1 MDVTEKIS
9 LVSKPPTEEVVTQEE
24 LLELFKTNSK
34 PKHYIGIEIS
44 GFLHLGS
51 LISTGFKINDF
62 VKAGVDCTVF
72 LADWHTLLNEK
83 MGGNFETIRK
93 VSKYYEDAFRLVCPE
108 ANVVLGT
115 DLYDSKK
122 EYWSELVQITKHMT
136 LARTKKT
143 LTIMGRKEGDE
154 KIDLGHL
161 LYPAMQAADIHS
173 LDLDIVHAGMDQRKI
188 HMLVKDVFP
197 KMKWKVP
204 VAVHHKLLPGLTKPV
219 ELGNLT
225 TGWNPGGEFTKM
237 SKSDPNAGIFIHNS
251 DDEIRTKI
259 KKGFCDEGIIENNPI
274 LEIAKHV
281 VFHEFDALSIE
292 RPEKFGGNV
301 SYDNFESL
309 ESDFSQKKLH
319 PADLKQA
326 IGESLVKIVS
336 PVREKLALGNDLS
349 DLIKNSY

>member
-1 MDVTEKIS
+1 MLARRIIPCLDIKDGR
-9 LVSKPPTEEVVTQEE
+9 VVKGTSFVG
-24 LLELFKTNSK
+24 LRDAGDPLELAQRYNEQSAD
-34 PKHYIGIEIS
+34 E
-44 GFLHLGS
+44 L
-51 LISTGFKINDF
+51 
-62 VKAGVDCTVF
+62 VF
-72 LADWHTLLNEK
+72 LDINASKENRGT
-83 MGGNFETIRK
+83 TI
-93 VSKYYEDAFRLVCPE
+93 
-108 ANVVLGT
+108 
-115 DLYDSKK
+115 
-122 EYWSELVQITKHMT
+122 ELATR
-136 LARTKKT
+136 LARE
-143 LTIMGRKEGDE
+143 LFIPFTIGGGISSLE
-154 KIDLGHL
+154 
-161 LYPAMQAADIHS
+161 DIHS

-204 VAVHHKLLPGLTKPV
+204 VAVHHKLLPGLTKPTEIKSGSEV
-219 ELGNLT
+219 A
-225 TGWNPGGEFTKM
+225 KM

-326 IGESLVKIVS
+326 VGESLVKIVS
-336 PVREKLALGNDLS
+336 PIREQLALSDELS